1 MTAQHNPDETMEES
15 NLKVKQHL
23 VHVVCFHASLMM
35 IVVMLMI
42 MIGIINTVHSFYST
56 PL

>member
-1 MTAQHNPDETMEES
+1 MAAQHDPDCAMKEA
-15 NLKVKQHL
+15 NLEVKEHL
-23 VHVVCFHASLMM
+23 FHVVCFHASLMM